1 MTAINENGRESV
13 AVGYRTGD
21 VPREMFLLQSFFPFH
36 ASPILNRRKLYRSGL
51 HPGAWRESGGNCVCL
66 ALTNDAARLD
76 NPSGK
81 RFWIQA
87 LTRRKDFRHYL
98 PRFQSFSLAW
108 RFIFDRFANI
118 FISSAEKEKRFER
131 IGNILIVQRYD
142 KGNGLVDDNWMDVIP
157 RARLDMKEGKK
168 RRNFNNSKSRHTIP
182 QLQRLKGGK

>member
-13 AVGYRTGD
+13 TVGYRTGD

-81 RFWIQA
+81 RFRIQT
-87 LTRRKDFRHYL
+87 LTRRKDFR
-98 PRFQSFSLAW
+98 PRSI
-108 RFIFDRFANI
+108 IFHG
-118 FISSAEKEKRFER
+118 SSPF
-131 IGNILIVQRYD
+131 L
-142 KGNGLVDDNWMDVIP
+142 
-157 RARLDMKEGKK
+157 
-168 RRNFNNSKSRHTIP
+168 SRHDLYSIA
-182 QLQRLKGGK
+182 LRIFLYHRQRKKKDSTNRANWKHLNCSTTLR